1 MHIFFYMFV
10 FACECRKLFKPVM
23 KQFLVHLFPFWNV
36 NVVYH
41 LLTCVFLALY
51 QRASKVF
58 LASALLSYG
67 RCYWSPHSSCNQ
79 FWKLLFPLHSETL
92 QGAQAR
98 TETLENLV
106 NRHFVSLAS
115 TRYLKTCMVNAA
127 LHWPE
132 IRLAALYVAL
142 RSPRD
147 LTVSSNQVSFLSP
160 PPPPLHLSQ
169 VSGHLQTG
177 HRDAVHSLCQ
187 CLPVWPH
194 RGGPMFTV
202 SLCSR
207 RCQCF
212 PPTHHCTS
220 RSVLCLIF
228 PYL

>member
-1 MHIFFYMFV
+1 MADVIDH
-10 FACECRKLFKPVM
+10 
-23 KQFLVHLFPFWNV
+23 
-36 NVVYH
+36 
-41 LLTCVFLALY
+41 
-51 QRASKVF
+51 
-58 LASALLSYG
+58 
-67 RCYWSPHSSCNQ
+67 Q

-212 PPTHHCTS
+212 PP
-220 RSVLCLIF
+220 RIIVLPAVFCVCDFYIFRICCAQQPNSLCWFHRYLINFLLDATLGMLVIYGGVKAVSAVVEWRQWDSLRFGEYGMTLNINCLE
-228 PYL
+228 